1 MYFGTTTMVFYSRP
15 LEEAIAAVAR
25 CGYDYAE
32 LWMEQ
37 VMRDYPDDP
46 AAGVGAV
53 LNKYG
58 MKATVHCPV
67 MDVNITSPNI
77 GIREE
82 SIRQYLSCFEFA
94 RGIGARLVVVHPG
107 HRFSVKE
114 PFEEHWT
121 AQVDAL
127 KRVFARGAELGITLA
142 IENMEAD
149 KAVSSVTDYADM
161 ERVMADCDVP
171 DMLITL
177 DTTHMRDTGRV
188 VRFIEKMGQRI
199 AHVHLSDAT
208 ATSLHL
214 RMGLGTMD
222 FAPIANALKAVGFAG
237 VCSLE
242 TFIAGSEDDLI
253 EERQKLVKLFG

>member
-15 LEEAIAAVAR
+15 LDEAIAAIAR

-37 VMRDYPDDP
+37 VWRDYPDD
-46 AAGVGAV
+46 AVAGVGAA
-53 LNKYG
+53 LKKCG

-67 MDVNITSPNI
+67 MDVNITSPNA

-82 SIRQYLSCFEFA
+82 SISQYLDCFEFA
-94 RGIGARLVVVHPG
+94 RGIDARLVVVHPG

-114 PFEEHWT
+114 PIDAHWR

-127 KRVFARGAELGITLA
+127 KRVFAKGASLGLTLA
-142 IENMEAD
+142 LENMEAD
-149 KAVSSVTDYADM
+149 KGVASVTDYPDM
-161 ERVMADCDVP
+161 HRVMADCDLP
-171 DMLITL
+171 DMLVTL
-177 DTTHMRDTGRV
+177 DTTHMRDTGKV
-188 VRFIEKMGQRI
+188 VRFIENMGHRI

-208 ATSLHL
+208 ATALHL
-214 RMGLGTMD
+214 RMGLGVMD
-222 FAPIANALKAVGFAG
+222 FTPIANALKAVGFSG

>member
-1 MYFGTTTMVFYSRP
+1 MHVGCDARMYFGTTTMVFYSRP

-94 RGIGARLVVVHPG
+94 RG
-107 HRFSVKE
+107 
-114 PFEEHWT
+114 
-121 AQVDAL
+121 
-127 KRVFARGAELGITLA
+127 
-142 IENMEAD
+142 
-149 KAVSSVTDYADM
+149 
-161 ERVMADCDVP
+161 
-171 DMLITL
+171 
-177 DTTHMRDTGRV
+177 
-188 VRFIEKMGQRI
+188 
-199 AHVHLSDAT
+199 
-208 ATSLHL
+208 
-214 RMGLGTMD
+214 
-222 FAPIANALKAVGFAG
+222 
-237 VCSLE
+237 
-242 TFIAGSEDDLI
+242 
-253 EERQKLVKLFG
+253 